1 MLLNMLLR
9 RRRRRREE
17 ENNKI
22 IQEGYMAAKSKKDRV
37 APTWYD
43 YDKQELWYKGY
54 DNEKI

>member
-1 MLLNMLLR
+1 MLLNMLL
-9 RRRRRREE
+9 RRRRREE